1 MTSIFH
7 TLIFRKL
14 YKHPLI
20 QAYGYK
26 GRGSSAQV
34 TGWGYRASGK
44 SALKGKDTLLFEDGF
59 IRSMFPGF
67 GRGMPFSLV
76 SDTSG
81 IYFDGR
87 GHSDLIRFL
96 NGESLTDS
104 QWSKEISLEYTESAL
119 RRVRSSGVS
128 KYNCY
133 LDQKRSF
140 EEGVLVV
147 DQTAGDVA
155 ITYSGMKQGD
165 FDLMLQ
171 NALDENPDSRVY
183 VKTHP
188 DHQYRKKHSCF
199 SSKLVENKRIT
210 ILPSDMPS
218 AEAFYFCHT
227 VYVGSSLLGME
238 GLIHGKKVI
247 TYGWNFYAGWGL
259 TEDRG
264 RAPKAPRS
272 KPIALERLFEAAY
285 LRYTHYFD
293 PDTFEPCDIHRI
305 IDHIE
310 LQWKHWSLGAGNW
323 TTAGLSPWKRQ
334 LLPTYLGPK
343 VTRVSHKQLRA
354 TDLSRVLTWGAKDV
368 PKALESLPLTRM
380 EDGFIR
386 SNGLGAEFNFPMSWV
401 FDDVG
406 IYFDAR
412 SPSKL
417 ENDLNEYSFSLE
429 ELTEAEEL
437 MTFLRANKLT
447 KYNLGIESVT
457 LPESA
462 RGRKVIL
469 IPGQVDSDASI
480 KYGSPKL
487 SNNRE
492 LLAEVR
498 RQNPDAFICYKPH
511 PDLLAG
517 ARRDSPL
524 WEGIEGDV
532 DHLVLEGDIISWIQ
546 AVDEVHTLTS
556 TVGFEALLHHK
567 PVYTYGL
574 PFYAGWGLTHDW
586 LTCERRRSKRS
597 LSELTCAVLILY
609 PTYVNPKTK
618 EFTSAMNA
626 ARILTDPNFKHDSRS
641 GFLRLVGKA
650 KSFYYKLVR
659 RL

>member
-1 MTSIFH
+1 MSSYIDLNPIRRGALSI
-7 TLIFRKL
+7 RKGIAS
-14 YKHPLI
+14 HPLVGKFHDT
-20 QAYGYK
+20 AGA
-26 GRGSSAQV
+26 GVRW
-34 TGWGYRASGK
+34 GWGYRPSGLRAKSSGGAYMLYEDAPVRSLRSGYGGAVYGITADSQGAMFDASGE
-44 SALKGKDTLLFEDGF
+44 SDLIEALQGKIEVGADTAE
-59 IRSMFPGF
+59 IMQQYRSLGISKYNW
-67 GRGMPFSLV
+67 SLP
-76 SDTSG
+76 SDTSS
-81 IYFDGR
+81 Y
-87 GHSDLIRFL
+87 
-96 NGESLTDS
+96 
-104 QWSKEISLEYTESAL
+104 
-119 RRVRSSGVS
+119 
-128 KYNCY
+128 
-133 LDQKRSF
+133 
-140 EEGVLVV
+140 EEGVLLV
-147 DQTAGDVA
+147 DQSRGDASLLYGGVGV
-155 ITYSGMKQGD
+155 SGFSKLFAD
-165 FDLMLQ
+165 
-171 NALDENPDSRVY
+171 ALAENPEAVIY
-183 VKTHP
+183 IKTHP
-188 DHQYRKKHSCF
+188 DHKFRKKRSCF
-199 SSKLVENKRIT
+199 SEEELSHPRVK
-210 ILPSDMPS
+210 ILP
-218 AEAFYFCHT
+218 AELSPADCFMFCKK
-227 VYVGSSLLGME
+227 VYVGTSLLGIE
-238 GLIHGKKVI
+238 ALIHGCEVI

-259 TEDRG
+259 TTDRG
-264 RAPKAPRS
+264 GLPRAPRAREH
-272 KPIALERLFEAAY
+272 ALIELFQACY
-285 LRYTHYFD
+285 IDYSHYYD
-293 PDTFEPCDIHRI
+293 PDTLEPCGLSRI
-305 IDHIE
+305 IEHIA
-310 LQWKHWSLGAGNW
+310 LQKRYWERFRGSW
-323 TTAGLSPWKRQ
+323 TMADLNMLQRSI
-334 LLPTYLGPK
+334 LPSFMHGPETTLTTGQA
-343 VTRVSHKQLRA
+343 V
-354 TDLSRVLTWGAKDV
+354 DYMLTWGAKDV
-368 PKALESLPLTRM
+368 SKALESLPLTRM

-437 MTFLRANKLT
+437 MTFLRENKLT

-626 ARILTDPNFKHDSRS
+626 ARILTDPNFRHDSRS
-641 GFLRLVGKA
+641 GLLRVVGKA
-650 KSFYYKLVR
+650 KSYYYKLVR